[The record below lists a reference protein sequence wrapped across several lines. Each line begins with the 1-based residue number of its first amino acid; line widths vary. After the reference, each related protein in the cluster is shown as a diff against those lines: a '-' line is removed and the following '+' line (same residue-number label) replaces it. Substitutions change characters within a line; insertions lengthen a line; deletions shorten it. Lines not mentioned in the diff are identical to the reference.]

1 MKETE
6 FDYRDDLHGVVI
18 NFNEDVQVKT
28 SHFQI
33 EALTLIARIGGI
45 IGVGQTV
52 TWILNICFGK
62 LYIIFVIKVFNDN

>member
-18 NFNEDVQVKT
+18 NFNDGVQVKT

-33 EALTLIARIGGI
+33 EALTFIARIGGI

-52 TWILNICFGK
+52 TWILNIFFGK
-62 LYIIFVIKVFNDN
+62 LYIIFVTKFLNDN